1 MNFIVDILNAG
12 FTFVGVIVFL
22 SLVFFS
28 VRRCTRLT
36 KLECQVNRL
45 ETLLREMEQD
55 TKIKNDFVRRLQR
68 IYSDLDSMIP

>member
-1 MNFIVDILNAG
+1 MNFIVDILSVSCTFVG
-12 FTFVGVIVFL
+12 IIVFFTFV
-22 SLVFFS
+22 FFA